1 MPKSHHNIN
10 PLADDGLVC
19 TRTILAPTGPLPA
32 TITDPIAYL
41 IRRKFYR
48 RETGLECFRT
58 DRLVGMAP
66 QAEREAV
73 EAYRSEL
80 QARRPEKVSALV
92 EAELAREASEEEPQA
107 QQADRD
113 RFFNLPGANADLAW
127 GRTMIWSLEGAVALS
142 FGKDP
147 DVVTW
152 ERVKPHLQFS
162 SFATEYLRIRELAYA
177 ARDSGLLHDIVQ
189 PYVFI
194 AWAKRAGIPFPAE
207 LGAAVVE
214 NDLEM
219 VDWQAMYYVLDHSSD
234 AREQEDRAIKE
245 QRRAT
250 IDELTHRC
258 VDLAN
263 QLAAAKSTLRTE
275 PAKATEIGTRE
286 RDTLLKLVIGMA
298 VKGYG
303 YDPDQQRSGTVG
315 EIVSDLELVGMAL
328 DADTVRKWLRQAA
341 DLLSRK
347 QPE

>member
-1 MPKSHHNIN
+1 LSKSHHNGN
-10 PLADDGLVC
+10 PLADDGLV
-19 TRTILAPTGPLPA
+19 RHRSIPAPTGPLPA

-48 RETGLECFRT
+48 RQTGLECFRT

-66 QAEREAV
+66 EAEREAV

-113 RFFNLPGANADLAW
+113 RFFNLPGANADLSW

-142 FGKDP
+142 FGKNP

-162 SFATEYLRIRELAYA
+162 PFATEYFHIRELAYD
-177 ARDSGLLHDIVQ
+177 ARDSGLLHDVVQ
-189 PYVFI
+189 PYIFI
-194 AWAKRAGIPFPAE
+194 TWAKRAGIPFPAE
-207 LGAAVVE
+207 LKAAVDE
-214 NDLEM
+214 NHLEM
-219 VDWQAMYYVLDHSSD
+219 VDWQAMYYVLEDSSE

-263 QLAAAKSTLRTE
+263 QLAAAKSTLRTV

-303 YDPDQQRSGTVG
+303 YDPDQQRSGTVR
-315 EIVSDLELVGMAL
+315 EIVSDLELVGVAL